1 MPAPHWTEAIRPA
14 GPNAVSIELHV
25 EPGSA
30 RPGLEGFDIWRHRL
44 VLRVRSPPQDG
55 EANREAAEVL
65 AELLDVPPSQ
75 VSIIAGATSRRKVVR
90 VDGITVEAAR
100 AALAPH
106 MERHGAS
113 SGSTGARK

>member
-14 GPNAVSIELHV
+14 GPNAVSIELQV

-30 RPGLEGFDIWRHRL
+30 YPGLAGFDIWRHRL
-44 VLRVRSPPQDG
+44 VLRVRSPPPDG

-65 AELLDVPPSQ
+65 AELLAVPPSN
-75 VSIIAGATSRRKVVR
+75 VSIIAGATSRRKVLR

-106 MERHGAS
+106 VERHGAP
-113 SGSTGARK
+113 GPEGGRH

>member
-30 RPGLEGFDIWRHRL
+30 YPGLEGFDIWRHRL
-44 VLRVRSPPQDG
+44 VLRVRAPPQDG
-55 EANREAAEVL
+55 QANREVVEVL
-65 AELLDVPPSQ
+65 AELLGVSTSS

-90 VDGITVEAAR
+90 IDGITVEAAR

-106 MERHGAS
+106 MEKHEAPAPEGVRE
-113 SGSTGARK
+113 